1 MNDRWSAMSVRRKVA
16 IELGAVAILTTI
28 FLLLFPKRNPAVD
41 VGLAGFAL
49 LCIGLSAPYTKQII
63 WAASP
68 RPVAENQF
76 RRCVGVT
83 LWVTV
88 PPALLFLVIG
98 GIVAFKSGGWP
109 AAGDR
114 VFNWRI
120 LAAFGCYLPW
130 ALMQQTLLQF
140 YLLGRLL
147 ALFPKQFALVPMII
161 TGICFGLVHLPDV
174 WTALVTVASGTV
186 WSFIYYRYRCLLPL
200 AFSHAALGSAFYY
213 GIFGHDLAAEW
224 RAILP

>member
-1 MNDRWSAMSVRRKVA
+1 VYLRGKVA
-16 IELGAVAILTTI
+16 VELGIIAVLTTV
-28 FLLLFPKRNPAVD
+28 FLWLFPKRSPVVD

-49 LCIGLSAPYTKQII
+49 LCLCVSAGYTKNVV

-68 RPVAENQF
+68 RPVEENRF
-76 RRCVGVT
+76 KRCVIVT
-83 LWVTV
+83 LWLTV
-88 PPALLFLVIG
+88 PPALIFLLIG
-98 GIVAFKSGGWP
+98 GFVAHQDGGWP
-109 AAGDR
+109 GVAGR

-147 ALFPKQFALVPMII
+147 ALFPKQYLFVPMII
-161 TGICFGLVHLPDV
+161 TAACFGLVHLPDV
-174 WTALVTVASGTV
+174 WTALVTVASGVV
-186 WSFIYYRYRCLLPL
+186 WSFIYYLYRLLLPL

-213 GIFGHDLAAEW
+213 GIFGHDLAEEW
-224 RAILP
+224 RALLP

>member
-1 MNDRWSAMSVRRKVA
+1 MNVRAKA
-16 IELGAVAILTTI
+16 AAELGVIAILTAV
-28 FLLLFPKRNPAVD
+28 FLLVFPRRNPLVD

-49 LCIGLSAPYTKQII
+49 VCLAVSARYTKRVI

-68 RPVAENQF
+68 PPVEGNRF
-76 RRCVGVT
+76 RRCMVVT
-83 LWVTV
+83 LWVTI

-98 GIVAFKSGGWP
+98 GIVAYSYGGWP
-109 AAGDR
+109 AVVGR

-147 ALFPKQFALVPMII
+147 ALFGKRLLAVPLLI
-161 TGICFGLVHLPDV
+161 TGTCFGLVHLPDL
-174 WTALVTVASGTV
+174 WTALVTVASGVV
-186 WSFIYYRYRCLLPL
+186 WSFIYYRYRQLLPL

-213 GIFGHDLAAEW
+213 GLFGHDLASEW
-224 RAILP
+224 RALLP

>member
-1 MNDRWSAMSVRRKVA
+1 MSVRGKVA
-16 IELGAVAILTTI
+16 VELGIIAVLTTV
-28 FLLLFPKRNPAVD
+28 FLLLFPKRNPLVD
-41 VGLAGFAL
+41 VGLAGLAL
-49 LCIGLSAPYTKQII
+49 LGIGVTAAYTKNVI
-63 WAASP
+63 WAAAP
-68 RPVAENQF
+68 PPVAENRF
-76 RRCVGVT
+76 RRCVAVM

-88 PPALLFLVIG
+88 PLALLFLLIG
-98 GIVAFKSGGWP
+98 GIVAYQDGGWP
-109 AAGDR
+109 AVASR

-147 ALFPKQFALVPMII
+147 ALFPKRLLFVPIII
-161 TGICFGLVHLPDV
+161 TGACFGLVHLPDV
-174 WTALVTVASGTV
+174 WTALVTVAAGAV
-186 WSFIYYRYRCLLPL
+186 WSLMYYRYRLLLPL

-224 RAILP
+224 RALLP